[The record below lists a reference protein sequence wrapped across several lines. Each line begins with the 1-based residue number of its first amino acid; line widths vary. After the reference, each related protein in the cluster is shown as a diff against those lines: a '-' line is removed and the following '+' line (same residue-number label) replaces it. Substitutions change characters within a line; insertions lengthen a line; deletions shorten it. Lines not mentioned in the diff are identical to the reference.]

1 MMKLLQKT
9 GIILTLFF
17 ILSSCSSVE
26 KYNAQISKN
35 HSPAEL
41 KEDVDYA
48 YEKLQKLHPNLYQYI
63 SKEKLDNNFSSLKN
77 ELTKPLSSIEFYK
90 KIAPVI
96 TSIGQGHTSITSP
109 HKRQTK
115 KEKKEKGKRQNTFKT
130 LRFATVGNN
139 IFVDK
144 SFGRDSVITRGTQ
157 LLKIEGK
164 DVQELVDS
172 YKNLLTGDG
181 FIKGFVPEFSRK
193 RIGNYYYYTNPIK
206 DSIQIT
212 LKEKDNVYTSYLYA
226 YKKKSRAKNDK
237 VKKENVKK
245 VKKKLT
251 KAEKKLAKKKKKAK
265 DEWNWNHGYD
275 KFTKESVRNFEFLET
290 KDQKKVAYMKI
301 RGFKKWNYEDFYDDV
316 FKQIDSLKTD
326 NLIIDLRNNTGGR
339 LAEIAYIYSYLT
351 DKEHQFILPGKMTK
365 ASSWMYPMMHNKA
378 SVVQKSMTYLLF
390 PVLKVVQAL
399 KVKKIDGKSHFNFK
413 SSKIQKPKEEHNY
426 KGKIY
431 VLINAVSFSASS
443 VLSNQ
448 LHATKRAFF
457 VGDETGGA
465 YNSTVAGRF
474 ARVVL
479 PNSKNNLRVGV
490 MLLETPHK
498 ITPDGFGVKPDKYIP
513 TTTLDK
519 DEQLDWVLDDIFK
532 K

>member
-1 MMKLLQKT
+1 MKAKLLK
-9 GIILTLFF
+9 GLFLVWSLV
-17 ILSSCSSVE
+17 ILSSCVSVE
-26 KYNAQISKN
+26 KYNAQISKI
-35 HSPAEL
+35 HRPTEL

-48 YEKLQKLHPNLYQYI
+48 YAKLQRLHPNLYQYI

-96 TSIGQGHTSITSP
+96 ISIRQGHTSITSP
-109 HKRQTK
+109 HKKQTK

-193 RIGNYYYYTNPIK
+193 RIGSYFYYTNPLK

-226 YKKKSRAKNDK
+226 HKKKSRTDKNK
-237 VKKENVKK
+237 SKKDSIKTT
-245 VKKKLT
+245 KKKLS
-251 KAEKKLAKKKKKAK
+251 KSEKKLAKKKKKAK
-265 DEWNWNHGYD
+265 DKWNWKHGYD
-275 KFTKESVRNFEFLET
+275 KFTKESVRNFEFLERE
-290 KDQKKVAYMKI
+290 DKKVAYMKI
-301 RGFKKWNYEDFYDDV
+301 RGFKKWDYKDFYDDV
-316 FKQIDSLKTD
+316 FKQIDSVKAD
-326 NLIIDLRNNTGGR
+326 NLVIDLRNNTGGR
-339 LAEIAYIYSYLT
+339 LAEIAYMYSYLT

-365 ASSWMYPMMHNKA
+365 ANSWMYPMLHNKK
-378 SVVQKSMTYLLF
+378 SFVQKSITYLLF
-390 PVLKVVQAL
+390 PALKVVQAF
-399 KVKKIDGKSHFNFK
+399 KVKKINGESHFHFK
-413 SSKIQKPKEEHNY
+413 NSKIQKPKEEHNY

-431 VLINAVSFSASS
+431 VLTNAVSFSASS
-443 VLSNQ
+443 VLANH

-519 DEQLDWVLDDIFK
+519 DEQLNWVLDDIFK